1 MIRNSILKTNKIIL
15 IRLIKEEKKIY
26 ILST

>member
-1 MIRNSILKTNKIIL
+1 MIRNSILKTNRIIL
-15 IRLIKEEKKIY
+15 IRLVKEEKKIY